1 LNAPVV
7 IAITIAGTLGLSQI
21 LFSTVERPFI
31 DFARSGYRRIYG
43 ISFGGAKTA
52 DRLSADEANQ

>member
-1 LNAPVV
+1 MTV
-7 IAITIAGTLGLSQI
+7 AGSLVFSQI
-21 LFSTVERPFI
+21 LFSTVERPFL